1 MLGQTV
7 LQSQLEM
14 PAPAIQTVI
23 HAESSSRTFS
33 REKNAPNPKAAFADQ

>member
-1 MLGQTV
+1 MLSQTV

-23 HAESSSRTFS
+23 QPRVVAYLFAR
-33 REKNAPNPKAAFADQ
+33 KNAPNPKAAFADQ